1 MKTSETTLSICLPY
15 FCQKVLIPL
24 TVSSTIFFTSGHT
37 FLAIASTF
45 EKTSFTHFQ
54 TVFKAC
60 TTAALMRSP
69 FSSHHAFI
77 ALATLIMTDLIFSH
91 MRITAFRKSSF
102 VFHKYTS
109 KATTA
114 AIAMPMSPA
123 FVNRTF
129 ATLMIVP
136 RLPTS
141 FPITTSNGPIAA
153 ASSAMTT
160 ICFLVPI
167 DSPIIFAVSGEI
179 YFVINCRM
187 SGISTSPN
195 EIAISSS
202 SDFRIFHCP
211 CKVSSCVAAMSVAL
225 FVPVMAL
232 VIPLTAS
239 PPADIKASIPGPPL
253 APKISIACAVSNP
266 ASRNLSRIDAKSLV
280 AGFTSST
287 AMPSSSKI
295 PSAAVDGFI
304 RDTNACRSEVPAV
317 LPS

>member
-1 MKTSETTLSICLPY
+1 M
-15 FCQKVLIPL
+15 
-24 TVSSTIFFTSGHT
+24 
-37 FLAIASTF
+37 AIASTF

-91 MRITAFRKSSF
+91 MRITALRKSSF
-102 VFHKYTS
+102 VFHRYTS

-123 FVNRTF
+123 LVHNAFTTF
-129 ATLMIVP
+129 MTVP
-136 RLPTS
+136 RLPTTL
-141 FPITTSNGPIAA
+141 PITTSNGPIAA

-160 ICFLVPI
+160 ICFRVPI
-167 DSPIIFAVSGEI
+167 DSPIIFAVSGEM
-179 YFVINCRM
+179 YLVINCLM
-187 SGISTSPN
+187 SGINTSPKD
-195 EIAISSS
+195 IAISSS

-211 CKVSSCVAAMSVAL
+211 CKVSSCVAAISVAL

-239 PPADIKASIPGPPL
+239 PPADINASIPGPPL
-253 APKISIACAVSNP
+253 APKIFIACEVSSP
-266 ASRNLSRIDAKSLV
+266 AWHNLSRIVAKSLV
-280 AGFTSST
+280 AGLTSST
-287 AMPSSSKI
+287 AIPSSSKI